1 MSVKADFALG
11 VILVGLLS
19 ALTGCVRHTEM
30 PTYTQTSQAGEP
42 KPSSTTDGNSTT
54 NDTRST
60 QELVP
65 VSAPGATEPR
75 EPAPTTEPSAT
86 IARPPNDADDPRA
99 VIDWLLDS
107 SRRGR

>member
-1 MSVKADFALG
+1 MISVKADFALG

-19 ALTGCVRHTEM
+19 ALTACARHTQI
-30 PTYTQTSQAGEP
+30 PTYGQTAQAGEV
-42 KPSSTTDGNSTT
+42 KPRTTTNGISTT
-54 NDTRST
+54 NGTTST

-65 VSAPGATEPR
+65 VSV
-75 EPAPTTEPSAT
+75 PTTVPNGPASTAEPST
-86 IARPPNDADDPRA
+86 TTVRPPGNADDPSA